1 MTSPKI
7 SIVTISYNQGSF
19 LKECL
24 SSVASQN
31 FVNYEH
37 IVVDDGSTDDSREI
51 ILDFKDKVIPLFKE
65 NSGPADSLNAGF
77 KIARGEIFGYINSD
91 DYLLQN
97 TLHDVDTLFNAT
109 NNFDVIYGN
118 GYIVDSNSYYT
129 RKMISKTFSMKD
141 YFYGRSKI
149 CQQATFFKKKAYI
162 DVGGFN
168 IENNSSWD
176 FELFA
181 DMYKKKYN
189 FKKVNNFLGAFRIYS
204 GSMTGSKD
212 KTKRDAQYIRLQ
224 KKYFEKEKNNFDLLL
239 TKMFYF
245 IDRIFNLKLFIN
257 KIIDIYKVK
266 KKIKIS

>member
-1 MTSPKI
+1 M
-7 SIVTISYNQGSF
+7 
-19 LKECL
+19 
-24 SSVASQN
+24 
-31 FVNYEH
+31 
-37 IVVDDGSTDDSREI
+37 
-51 ILDFKDKVIPLFKE
+51 
-65 NSGPADSLNAGF
+65 
-77 KIARGEIFGYINSD
+77 YI
-91 DYLLQN
+91 
-97 TLHDVDTLFNAT
+97 
-109 NNFDVIYGN
+109 
-118 GYIVDSNSYYT
+118 
-129 RKMISKTFSMKD
+129 
-141 YFYGRSKI
+141 
-149 CQQATFFKKKAYI
+149 
-162 DVGGFN
+162 FN

-204 GSMTGSKD
+204 GSITGSKD

-224 KKYFEKEKNNFDLLL
+224 KKYFEKEKNTFDLLL

>member
-1 MTSPKI
+1 
-7 SIVTISYNQGSF
+7 
-19 LKECL
+19 
-24 SSVASQN
+24 
-31 FVNYEH
+31 
-37 IVVDDGSTDDSREI
+37 
-51 ILDFKDKVIPLFKE
+51 
-65 NSGPADSLNAGF
+65 
-77 KIARGEIFGYINSD
+77 
-91 DYLLQN
+91 
-97 TLHDVDTLFNAT
+97 
-109 NNFDVIYGN
+109 
-118 GYIVDSNSYYT
+118 
-129 RKMISKTFSMKD
+129 MISKTFSMKD

-257 KIIDIYKVK
+257 KITDFYKVK

>member
-1 MTSPKI
+1 
-7 SIVTISYNQGSF
+7 
-19 LKECL
+19 
-24 SSVASQN
+24 
-31 FVNYEH
+31 
-37 IVVDDGSTDDSREI
+37 
-51 ILDFKDKVIPLFKE
+51 
-65 NSGPADSLNAGF
+65 
-77 KIARGEIFGYINSD
+77 
-91 DYLLQN
+91 LQN

-257 KIIDIYKVK
+257 KITDIYKVK